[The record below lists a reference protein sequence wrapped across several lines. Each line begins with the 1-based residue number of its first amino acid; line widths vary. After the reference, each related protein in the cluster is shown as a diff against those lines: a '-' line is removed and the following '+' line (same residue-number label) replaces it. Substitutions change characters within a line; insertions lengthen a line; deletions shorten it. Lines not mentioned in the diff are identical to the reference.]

1 MPSKQVP
8 PETTAW
14 HLRPRNIR
22 ISLLLKCTIG
32 IGALLLLLEGNYQ
45 AAFESLIILSITFLP
60 LVMGKR
66 FHVRIPHEFDT
77 LAIIFIYMSLFLGEV
92 YGYYARFWWWD
103 LVLHVGSGFLL
114 GILGFL
120 LVYVLNQNQRIDLH
134 LTPFFIAL
142 FAFMFAM
149 GIGTLWEIFEFAMD
163 SIFGLNMQKSGLVD
177 TMWDLIV
184 DCLGALTISILGYG
198 YLRTEEHDSF
208 LERMIQRFAASNP
221 SIFKH
226 RRKD

>member
-1 MPSKQVP
+1 MPPQQEQ

-14 HLRPRNIR
+14 HLLPRNIR
-22 ISLLLKCTIG
+22 IGLLLKCAIA

-45 AAFESLIILSITFLP
+45 AAFESLVILSVTFLP

-103 LVLHVGSGFLL
+103 TVLHTGSGFLL

-120 LVYVLNQNQRIDLH
+120 LVYVLNQNPRIDMH

-142 FAFMFAM
+142 FACMFAM
-149 GIGTLWEIFEFAMD
+149 GIGVLWEIFEFAMD

-198 YLRTEEHDSF
+198 YLKTADHDSF
-208 LERMIQRFAASNP
+208 LEHMIQRFIASNP
-221 SIFKH
+221 RIFRR